1 MNSDRIASHV
11 AESADAIV
19 VARADGQIVM
29 SNGAAQELFG
39 YSAEELLNAGVETL
53 IPPAS
58 RAIHRR
64 HRQDFALDPSPRL
77 QGKRTGPLVARR
89 SDGSVFHAEISLSP
103 AGSGTDATVMAVVR
117 DVSERLAFDS
127 ESEMVRQSLDSI
139 SEAVFMFDAD
149 TLEFCYVNSGATAQT
164 GYSRSELLDGMT
176 PLSIKPAYN
185 HETFT
190 ALIGPLLNEEQTVVT
205 FETAHRTRDGG
216 NVPVE
221 VMLQKPK
228 ALASGKVC
236 LMALVRDIS
245 VRLSQHERL
254 VNSEQAF
261 RSAFEDAPV
270 GMAIADLSTPE
281 KRVIVS
287 ANAALGNML
296 GYHQAD
302 LIGKTFESLT
312 HQGDHEQDRIGAADL
327 KEHRIA
333 KYQAEKRYIHAE
345 GHTVWTELSAVRL
358 AGPEGVRSLAHIV
371 DTTRRVQVEA
381 ERDQRELFLS
391 FLGDIRLAVLSES
404 PIPEVMELILSTA
417 RTALNAGD
425 ALIAMPDPSGQLRIS
440 VRDGWPDL
448 GEPGTELPENWP
460 EIRSRTEAGLAVS
473 SPLSAGPNPSGILIV
488 GRSSGAEKFS
498 PGDIAFVQALA
509 DEGAV
514 ALEFQRARDERT
526 KLKLSE
532 DRERIARELQDR
544 VIQHLFAVGM
554 SLQANLESPDRLKD
568 AVEAAIQ
575 DLDSSIAVVR
585 DSIFNLESRRPE

>member
-53 IPPAS
+53 VPPPS

-77 QGKRTGPLVARR
+77 QGKRAGPLVARR

-185 HETFT
+185 HVTFT

-205 FETAHRTRDGG
+205 FETAHRTRDGSD
-216 NVPVE
+216 VPVE

-228 ALASGKVC
+228 ALAGERVC

-270 GMAIADLSTPE
+270 GMAIADLSASE
-281 KRVIVS
+281 RVIVS
-287 ANAALGNML
+287 ANAALGKML

-312 HQGDHEQDRIGAADL
+312 HQGDLEQDRIGAADL
-327 KEHRIA
+327 KEHRVG

-358 AGPEGVRSLAHIV
+358 AGPEGVRSLSHIV

-391 FLGDIRLAVLSES
+391 FLGDIRLAVLSER

-417 RTALNAGD
+417 RTALDASD

-440 VRDGWPDL
+440 VREGWPDL
-448 GEPGTELPENWP
+448 GEPGAELPENWP
-460 EIRSRTEAGLAVS
+460 EIRSRNQAGLAVS
-473 SPLSAGPNPSGILIV
+473 SPLSAGPSPSGILIV

-498 PGDIAFVQALA
+498 QGDIAFVQALA